1 MKKSSRLNDTKALT
15 ETAAP
20 SEMNEEVSVSVRRID
35 NGYIKRTSNYGPGGG
50 YKCSEEYSVERPD
63 AMLEGKRAVPANPF
77 RGAMATLNR
86 K

>member
-1 MKKSSRLNDTKALT
+1 MKKSPRLNDTEALT
-15 ETAAP
+15 KIAAP

-50 YKCSEEYSVERPD
+50 YKCEETYSVERPS
-63 AMLEGKRAVPANPF
+63 AMMPGERPIPANPF
-77 RGAMATLNR
+77 RGAIATLNR